1 MAYYIGIDCGTQGTK
16 VVVYD
21 PETKTFIGDGYK
33 THEIFSNDRGGREQE
48 PAWWIDAL
56 NAAMK
61 EALKNLG
68 PEERKKISGIGV
80 SGQQHGLVI
89 MDDDKKVLR
98 RAKLWNDTETAE
110 ANERYIN
117 AAGGLAEVIS
127 CIGTAIPVGYTV
139 SKLIWM
145 KEKEHAIF
153 DEIAYVINPKDY
165 INFYLTGNIATDA
178 GSASGT
184 GYYNVINKE
193 WEDKMV
199 SLIAPDFKKKLP
211 PIIDDLAAIGTIKAE
226 IAENYGLSAS
236 CIVAAGSGDNMM
248 AAVGTG
254 NVETGIATMN
264 LGTSGVLS
272 VFTDQKPVGYP
283 EIIQIQNAIP
293 NGWIPTTCTMNAA
306 STTTVVQELLG
317 LDIATFDRDIAASP
331 IGAEGMIML
340 PFLNGERMPSLPEAR
355 GSIYGLTIKNFTRQN
370 CVRSSAEAVAF
381 GLRWGCDLL
390 RSKGISFRQLRLVG
404 GGSNSAPWRQIIADV
419 FDAEIIGIKGKEA
432 GAFGGIIQTMSIC
445 KEGSVSELCKK
456 HIALDEK
463 KHTLPN
469 KENVKKYEDIYYS
482 YLDIRKQI
490 YSK

>member
-1 MAYYIGIDCGTQGTK
+1 MAYYIGVDCGTQGTK

-21 PETKTFIGDGYK
+21 PETKTFVGDGYK
-33 THEIFSNDRGGREQE
+33 AHEIFSNDRGGREQE
-48 PAWWIDAL
+48 PIWWIDAL

-68 PEERKKISGIGV
+68 PEERKKIAGIGV
-80 SGQQHGLVI
+80 SGQQNGLVI
-89 MDDDKKVLR
+89 MDDNKKVPR
-98 RAKLWNDTETAE
+98 RVKLWNDTETAE

-117 AAGGLAEVIS
+117 TAGGLAEVIS
-127 CIGTAIPVGYTV
+127 RIGTAIPVGYTV

-145 KEKEHAIF
+145 KEKEPAVF
-153 DEIAYVINPKDY
+153 DKIAYVINPKDY
-165 INFYLTGNIATDA
+165 INFYLTGIIATDA

-306 STTTVVQELLG
+306 STTTVVQELFG
-317 LDIATFDRDIAASP
+317 LDIAAFDTDIAASS
-331 IGAEGMIML
+331 IGAEGIIML

-370 CVRSSAEAVAF
+370 CVRSCAEAVAF
-381 GLRWGCDLL
+381 SLRWGCDLL
-390 RSKGISFRQLRLVG
+390 RSKGISFHQLRLVG

-432 GAFGGIIQTMSIC
+432 GAFGGIIQAMSIC

-456 HIALDEK
+456 HITLDEK

-469 KENVKKYEDIYYS
+469 KENVKKYEDTYYS